1 MIEGAFAQTAIR
13 LVLLALVSLL
23 IPASYRIIV
32 GETLPDRLQAMD
44 LITTLLIGIIAMLAL
59 VEETEVFVDMAIA
72 LAAFAFIGTISI
84 AREIFRKAGS
94 SKWCLNYSALRLCY
108 LDCSSARLACWA
120 SYACRIA
127 SPDCTLP
134 VKWRPW
140 VSSACLWARPY

>member
-44 LITTLLIGIIAMLAL
+44 LITTLLIGIIVMLAL

-84 AREIFRKAGS
+84 ARYISEGRVF
-94 SKWCLNYSALRLCY
+94 
-108 LDCSSARLACWA
+108 
-120 SYACRIA
+120 
-127 SPDCTLP
+127 
-134 VKWRPW
+134 
-140 VSSACLWARPY
+140 

>member
-44 LITTLLIGIIAMLAL
+44 LITTLLIGIIVMLAL
-59 VEETEVFVDMAIA
+59 VEETEVFVDLAIA

-84 AREIFRKAGS
+84 ARYISEGRVF
-94 SKWCLNYSALRLCY
+94 
-108 LDCSSARLACWA
+108 
-120 SYACRIA
+120 
-127 SPDCTLP
+127 
-134 VKWRPW
+134 
-140 VSSACLWARPY
+140 